1 MTFAL
6 RPPMQKY
13 ASLGHLGLIPIR
25 LSSLAKPRWA
35 LGGHEHGT
43 LPYVAEHNKCLGCCV
58 LHALNVTTRVQVSM
72 YNETIAITERGL
84 TPDGQQHLCHELA
97 Q

>member
-1 MTFAL
+1 MTSAL

-13 ASLGHLGLIPIR
+13 ASLGHPGLIPIR

-43 LPYVAEHNKCLGCCV
+43 LPYVAEHNNCLGCV
-58 LHALNVTTRVQVSM
+58 FHALNGTTLVHACM

-84 TPDGQQHLCHELA
+84 TPD
-97 Q
+97 

>member
-1 MTFAL
+1 MLSFSPSSLHSVVITIFAL

-13 ASLGHLGLIPIR
+13 ASLGHLGLTPIR

-43 LPYVAEHNKCLGCCV
+43 LPYVAEHNKRLG
-58 LHALNVTTRVQVSM
+58 
-72 YNETIAITERGL
+72 
-84 TPDGQQHLCHELA
+84 
-97 Q
+97 